1 MIFPCRLCTLVPT
14 TTPTPKLLEELEMA
28 AAASSSS
35 ESTDSKPLTFQDIIP
50 DPKMYDKMKPP
61 KLEGYPTKVSF
72 HVTVMGLDSIN
83 EYSMVRKIHLSLH
96 VLHAP
101 FSVAKMTSNTT
112 KRFFLY
118 DDMMRIAFYTV
129 LIEILFLAFLIFYS
143 YLKTYAADIF
153 FAQKWKDHRLR
164 LPENM
169 TAEYRYAPCIFMH
182 CCCNLLTTYL
192 IKYAILIIILSA

>member
-1 MIFPCRLCTLVPT
+1 
-14 TTPTPKLLEELEMA
+14 MA

-101 FSVAKMTSNTT
+101 FSLTKMTSNAT
-112 KRFFLY
+112 KKSISSYSYDENCILHGTQTIFFL
-118 DDMMRIAFYTV
+118 V
-129 LIEILFLAFLIFYS
+129 FLIFVA

-169 TAEYRYAPCIFMH
+169 TAEYRYE
-182 CCCNLLTTYL
+182 L
-192 IKYAILIIILSA
+192 